1 MFLAASRNQRGFS
14 HAPIMAAAAPTHG
27 ARVATAVRCTAAH
40 ALRLLPLLLL
50 LSLLLSQAARPVASQ
65 SAAAAPRRLLATE
78 TPGDHVYIVRL
89 KGNSVAAEIGADG
102 NKGNGGNGGGNGG
115 ANGRNEQW
123 QKIDRNSPRVQDHV
137 RRVKAQHAR
146 VARGAGVPDSDV
158 LYSYVY
164 STNDLAARLSPQQ
177 KRALE
182 ADPEVAYVQKS
193 KISKL
198 DVLDSPNFLNLP
210 NTLWKANKA
219 ASLTAAGAGTVI
231 GLVDSGIWPEHPS
244 FQDQVT
250 NPYPDPPAT
259 WTGKCQNTTDFPKCT
274 RKLIGAQ
281 YFIAGFLA
289 DGLTYNDP
297 KDWLSPRDANG
308 HGTYAPAGN
317 SRGIPR
323 DLQSPGSLAIPP
335 PSFPFPAPQQAPAR
349 SPSGPQQ
356 VPALCPSAR
365 PTASCAAYKLSQPFG
380 SLPVCPP
387 FPIPSAAAGT
397 GPVSFGSI
405 NSVGLGSSYGVAPRA
420 FLAMYKVAWYSA
432 AYGGQV
438 ISEADVVAAVDTAV
452 ADGVDVLLLSLGG
465 MDTSET
471 YVTDLPYL
479 DTHLAGVVVVKAA
492 GNFGPPPFHPSLY
505 RAISN
510 FSPFF
515 LTVGASSISRR
526 YNVSLTLGN
535 GTVLYGNGFGGASMG
550 ANTPLID
557 AAKIPAAGYDA
568 STAKYCKY
576 GSLSTTWVAWRMVV
590 CLYGGGVSNDEKAA
604 EVACGKG
611 LVVLIVNVMPADEAS
626 VTRYKTFSVMT
637 LFPPNDA
644 ILNEYLLSA

>member
-14 HAPIMAAAAPTHG
+14 HAPIMAAAAPTRG

-50 LSLLLSQAARPVASQ
+50 LSLLLSQAARPVASH

-102 NKGNGGNGGGNGG
+102 NNGNGGNGGGNGG

-137 RRVKAQHAR
+137 RRVEAQHAR

-164 STNDLAARLSPQQ
+164 STNGLAARLSPQQ

-219 ASLTAAGAGTVI
+219 ASLTGAGAGTVI

-244 FQDQVT
+244 FQDQAT
-250 NPYPDPPAT
+250 NPYSDPPAT
-259 WTGKCQNTTDFPKCT
+259 WMGKCQNTTDFPKFT

-289 DGLTYNDP
+289 EGLTYNDP

-308 HGTYAPAGN
+308 HGT
-317 SRGIPR
+317 
-323 DLQSPGSLAIPP
+323 
-335 PSFPFPAPQQAPAR
+335 
-349 SPSGPQQ
+349 
-356 VPALCPSAR
+356 
-365 PTASCAAYKLSQPFG
+365 
-380 SLPVCPP
+380 
-387 FPIPSAAAGT
+387 
-397 GPVSFGSI
+397 
-405 NSVGLGSSYGVAPRA
+405 
-420 FLAMYKVAWYSA
+420 
-432 AYGGQV
+432 
-438 ISEADVVAAVDTAV
+438 
-452 ADGVDVLLLSLGG
+452 
-465 MDTSET
+465 
-471 YVTDLPYL
+471 
-479 DTHLAGVVVVKAA
+479 
-492 GNFGPPPFHPSLY
+492 
-505 RAISN
+505 
-510 FSPFF
+510 
-515 LTVGASSISRR
+515 
-526 YNVSLTLGN
+526 
-535 GTVLYGNGFGGASMG
+535 
-550 ANTPLID
+550 
-557 AAKIPAAGYDA
+557 
-568 STAKYCKY
+568 
-576 GSLSTTWVAWRMVV
+576 
-590 CLYGGGVSNDEKAA
+590 
-604 EVACGKG
+604 
-611 LVVLIVNVMPADEAS
+611 
-626 VTRYKTFSVMT
+626 
-637 LFPPNDA
+637 
-644 ILNEYLLSA
+644 